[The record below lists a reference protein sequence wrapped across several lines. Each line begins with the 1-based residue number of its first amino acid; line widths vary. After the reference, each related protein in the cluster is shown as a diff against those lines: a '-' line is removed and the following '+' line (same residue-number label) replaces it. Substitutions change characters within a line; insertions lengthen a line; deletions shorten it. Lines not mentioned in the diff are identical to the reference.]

1 MSSSSRTGRLAGL
14 ADDLAFSEQ
23 ANLYLFLSIMVLA
36 LLARITGLSEL
47 FTVALLS
54 TITLPVTY
62 ALSYYYKRGAREEFI
77 FVKRKGGGPARPTT
91 GLGRLG
97 RSLAAVISGYATGFV
112 VFAALSG
119 SLNLLAY
126 TLAYAVAMLMRAVIA
141 HSLPFVAKFVDV
153 ESPAALMLVSLF
165 TALLAYMIIAV
176 FAYLF

>member
-1 MSSSSRTGRLAGL
+1 VSTSSRTGRLAGL

-54 TITLPVTY
+54 TIALPVTY
-62 ALSYYYKRGAREEFI
+62 ALSYYYERGAREEFI
-77 FVKRKGGGPARPTT
+77 FVKRKGGPARPTA

-119 SLNLLAY
+119 SLDLLTY
-126 TLAYAVAMLMRAVIA
+126 TFAYAVVMLMRAVIA
-141 HSLPFVAKFVDV
+141 HSLPFVAKIVDV

-165 TALLAYMIIAV
+165 TAILAYVIIV
-176 FAYLF
+176 VLVHLI

>member
-54 TITLPVTY
+54 TVTLPVTY
-62 ALSYYYKRGAREEFI
+62 ALSYYYERGPREFT
-77 FVKRKGGGPARPTT
+77 FVKRRGGGPARPTA
-91 GLGRLG
+91 GLGRFG

-119 SLNLLAY
+119 SLDLLTY

-165 TALLAYMIIAV
+165 TALLAYMVIAA
-176 FAYLF
+176 FAYLL

>member
-1 MSSSSRTGRLAGL
+1 MSSPSRAGRLASL

-23 ANLYLFLSIMVLA
+23 ANLYLFLSIMILA
-36 LLARITGLSEL
+36 LLVRITGLSEL
-47 FTVALLS
+47 STIALLS

-62 ALSYYYKRGAREEFI
+62 ALSYYYERGPREFI
-77 FVKRKGGGPARPTT
+77 FVRRRGGGPARPTT
-91 GLGRLG
+91 GLGRLE

-119 SLNLLAY
+119 SLDLLTY
-126 TLAYAVAMLMRAVIA
+126 TLAYTVAMLMRVVIA
-141 HSLPFVAKFVDV
+141 HSLPVVARFLDV

-176 FAYLF
+176 FAYFF